1 MKYSKDAI
9 NLADQMAAED
19 SMLDGEV
26 IDVENPVETVETA
39 AGGDE
44 GQVTL

>member
-1 MKYSKDAI
+1 MKHSKDAI

-26 IDVENPVETVETA
+26 IDVDNSAETVETA
-39 AGGDE
+39 SGGED